1 MKVFEKPGRQN
12 TEEAIV
18 MAVTRAKET
27 GAPLLCA
34 TTQGI
39 SGKRLC
45 ELAKEM
51 GYEGKIVICT
61 SAYGVRATAP
71 GENMIKEE
79 NREAM
84 KEYGVT
90 FVTAA
95 HILSGV
101 ERAMSTQF
109 KGVYPTEIIAH
120 SLRMLSQ
127 GVKVA
132 VEIGSMALD
141 AGALPYGVPI
151 VTLAGTGGGV
161 DTVVVISPAHANR
174 IFETK
179 IHEIL
184 CMPY

>member
-12 TEEAIV
+12 TEEAIRI
-18 MAVTRAKET
+18 AVERAKEM

-34 TTQGI
+34 TTQGV

-45 ELAKEM
+45 EVAKEM
-51 GYEGKIVICT
+51 GCEGKIVICT
-61 SAYGVRATAP
+61 SAYGTRVTAP
-71 GENMIKEE
+71 GKNLLEEE
-79 NREAM
+79 NCETM

-101 ERAMSTQF
+101 ERAMSAQF
-109 KGVYPTEIIAH
+109 KGIYPTEIIAH
-120 SLRMLSQ
+120 SLRMFSQ

-141 AGALPYGVPI
+141 AGALPHGVPV

-161 DTVVVISPAHANR
+161 DTVVIISPAHANR
-174 IFETK
+174 IFDTK